1 MPHMPKHL
9 PLPKGDHIVGALDVM
24 TGPMKDGTFLRLYY
38 PIPHCD
44 VTNYNKRWPAW
55 AERTQYVDSYIKIM
69 RWPLFAG
76 RWLANWLIGELKVP
90 VVWQAPILR
99 EDGRKFP
106 VVIFSHGLG
115 GNRTTYSYLCMDL
128 ASHGFVVAALEH
140 RDQSAGATYFYNKHN
155 MSQVDDSD
163 DEAPL
168 VMEEE
173 WLPYYRPTKEDDEFE
188 IRSDQNIIR
197 ANEVKKAYDLLRDLN
212 LGRHILNQ
220 CDPSFSTA
228 QFADVLDMQSG
239 CGVMGHSF
247 GAATIIKAMA
257 EDKRFRVGVA
267 LDAWMFPL
275 AEECYEHV
283 DQPLLFINSEEFQ
296 WKENVLKILK
306 LDTGNEDRKMITI
319 RGTVHQS
326 VSDFSLMI
334 RGVMG
339 KMVKANGSKDPDA
352 VMDINNRSAVAFL
365 WKYLGYK
372 GNDSFWAYIMGNSRD
387 VIMGTNVK
395 LSSGK

>member
-1 MPHMPKHL
+1 MLSPFKKNKHI
-9 PLPKGDHIVGALDVM
+9 PYPSGWEHVGVADLMCDSSRIGVFM
-24 TGPMKDGTFLRLYY
+24 RLYY
-38 PIPHCD
+38 PIAKGSMKEKSNLWP
-44 VTNYNKRWPAW
+44 RWIPRVEYLHGYTACIV
-55 AERTQYVDSYIKIM
+55 YGK
-69 RWPLFAG
+69 
-76 RWLANWLIGELKVP
+76 LIDNMPRELKVP